1 MEVQMPRWTM
11 NLKTQHATGP
21 ARISRASLQLARLV
35 FAVAGVLVLTLAQ
48 ETGIS
53 HAGTSLFT
61 VQDIKKISPRADS
74 SLAKALVD
82 AADDL
87 QKADIRDRLRTA
99 HFIAQVMTETNGLSR
114 LDENMRYR
122 FETLLRVFS
131 RTTISELKAREIA
144 GREQDIA
151 NWVYGNRLGNRGRHT
166 QDGWNY
172 RGSGYIQLTGRD
184 NFRNRGREISI
195 DLEGNPERARMA
207 RDGLLA
213 AIAYWKAVNVNRAAD
228 NNDLLRVRLLVNGPK
243 AHGYEQSRYWFRQ
256 SWSKVFKGAGASGN
270 EAGEELAEAYAEED
284 QGLFDSMMKNSG
296 LISDGFES
304 EADADTV
311 RANGFKQLQKELG
324 LTESG
329 VLDEDT
335 RYALLDP
342 IEWRKLDDSQAASN
356 APSSPIGTDVYDV
369 AEAPASTE
377 DTIESLEPVQGTGT
391 TVNDRTIS
399 PSVLDRLD
407 ASKAMYAQY
416 ERSGDASNDPETFVP
431 HSVIE
436 PDERILITNTEQ
448 FPARAIVK
456 IVFQDEFGGNHTC
469 TGAMVSAD
477 TLLTAAH
484 CLHSGTVSGSP
495 FKNFLVIP
503 GQNQGDRP
511 FGQCKGIKS
520 FIPRGWTNA
529 ESDTESR
536 YHDFGALKLDCKIGQ
551 ATGSFGLRPLLDSD
565 GGIGT
570 VVQGY
575 SGNKAPPG
583 VQWLSTDKLRV
594 LWELKGFYQNDT
606 FGGTSGAPV
615 FASGNTSVIIGVHTN
630 GLHGSEEP
638 WKSNNAFTR
647 ITGERLAQ
655 IQMWLKEQ

>member
-1 MEVQMPRWTM
+1 MPRWTM

-48 ETGIS
+48 ETAIS

-256 SWSKVFKGAGASGN
+256 SWCKVFKDAGASGN

-284 QGLFDSMMKNSG
+284 QSLFDSMMKNSG

-356 APSSPIGTDVYDV
+356 TPSGPIGTDVYNV
-369 AEAPASTE
+369 AEAPASTGFKLLAWPDWRSSRAKRSSLAKLSAGE
-377 DTIESLEPVQGTGT
+377 APSSSSSLRAMQRVQLPKSPPSIECRADTIKPACSHGY
-391 TVNDRTIS
+391 NRFS
-399 PSVLDRLD
+399 PRL
-407 ASKAMYAQY
+407 
-416 ERSGDASNDPETFVP
+416 
-431 HSVIE
+431 
-436 PDERILITNTEQ
+436 
-448 FPARAIVK
+448 
-456 IVFQDEFGGNHTC
+456 FQNMRKGG
-469 TGAMVSAD
+469 
-477 TLLTAAH
+477 
-484 CLHSGTVSGSP
+484 
-495 FKNFLVIP
+495 
-503 GQNQGDRP
+503 
-511 FGQCKGIKS
+511 
-520 FIPRGWTNA
+520 
-529 ESDTESR
+529 
-536 YHDFGALKLDCKIGQ
+536 
-551 ATGSFGLRPLLDSD
+551 
-565 GGIGT
+565 
-570 VVQGY
+570 
-575 SGNKAPPG
+575 
-583 VQWLSTDKLRV
+583 RV
-594 LWELKGFYQNDT
+594 LE
-606 FGGTSGAPV
+606 GARLEHV
-615 FASGNTSVIIGVHTN
+615 FT
-630 GLHGSEEP
+630 
-638 WKSNNAFTR
+638 
-647 ITGERLAQ
+647 
-655 IQMWLKEQ
+655 